1 MDQAADDR
9 SLERKAYLV
18 CLSGGTLLWLLTAAL
33 TGRSEAWDSPY
44 YWSLAY
50 PLSILLAGV
59 VAYHAPRR
67 AWRWGLAVML
77 VQALVMVL
85 TSGGA
90 FGLLPLGLLLF
101 GVLSLPAMALAVLVA
116 RWRTGW
122 ARG

>member
-1 MDQAADDR
+1 MNQTKEAAMQD
-9 SLERKAYLV
+9 KAAYLV
-18 CLSGGTLLWLLTAAL
+18 VLIGGGMLWLLTALL

-50 PLSILLAGV
+50 PMSILLAGI
-59 VAYHAPRR
+59 VAYRAPRR

-77 VQALVMVL
+77 VQALVMVV
-85 TSGGA
+85 TSGGS

-116 RWRTGW
+116 LWRNRVGK
-122 ARG
+122 G